1 MFNDVIPHSACYL
14 NGEFLPLRDAKISVL
29 DRGFIFGD
37 GVYEVVPVY
46 GGRLFRFDEHMARLS
61 RSLGE
66 LRIANPF
73 DREAW
78 LANIRQL
85 VAMQDAPDQVVYIH
99 ITRGVAPRDHV
110 MPADVKPTLFMM
122 SNPLKAPSAL
132 QRSQGVA
139 CISAQD
145 FRWQRGDIKSI
156 SLLGNVM
163 ARQLSADVGA
173 VETIL
178 LRDGQLTE
186 AAACNV
192 WVVKDGVLLCPPP
205 SHLILQGIRVAL
217 VQSLCERIG
226 QPLQMRSVS
235 EAELRTADEILLSSA
250 TKEVLPVTLLDGVA
264 VGLGQPGVVYA
275 AVYAAY
281 QAAKAEMAI

>member
-1 MFNDVIPHSACYL
+1 MFTHAIPSSACYL
-14 NGEFLPLRDAKISVL
+14 NGEFLPLNEAKISVL

-73 DREAW
+73 SRDEW
-78 LANIRQL
+78 LAHIRQL
-85 VAMQDAPDQVVYIH
+85 VAMQSVPDQVVYIH
-99 ITRGVAPRDHV
+99 ITRGVAVRDHV
-110 MPADVKPTLFMM
+110 MPVGVKPTLFMM
-122 SNPLKAPSAL
+122 SNPLKSPSPE

-139 CISAQD
+139 CITAQD

-156 SLLGNVM
+156 SLLGNVL
-163 ARQLSADVGA
+163 ARQLSADEDA

-192 WVVKDGVLLCPPP
+192 WVVKNGVLLCPPP
-205 SHLILQGIRVAL
+205 SRLILQGIRVAL
-217 VQSLCERIG
+217 VQSLCQQIG
-226 QPLQMRSVS
+226 QALEMRAVS
-235 EAELRTADEILLSSA
+235 EAELRSADEIMLSSA
-250 TKEVLPVTLLDGVA
+250 TKEVLPVTQLDGQA
-264 VGLGQPGVVYA
+264 VGSGQPGAVYA
-275 AVYAAY
+275 RIYAAY
-281 QAAKAEMAI
+281 QVAKAQMSI

>member
-1 MFNDVIPHSACYL
+1 
-14 NGEFLPLRDAKISVL
+14 
-29 DRGFIFGD
+29 
-37 GVYEVVPVY
+37 
-46 GGRLFRFDEHMARLS
+46 
-61 RSLGE
+61 
-66 LRIANPF
+66 
-73 DREAW
+73 
-78 LANIRQL
+78 
-85 VAMQDAPDQVVYIH
+85 
-99 ITRGVAPRDHV
+99 
-110 MPADVKPTLFMM
+110 MM